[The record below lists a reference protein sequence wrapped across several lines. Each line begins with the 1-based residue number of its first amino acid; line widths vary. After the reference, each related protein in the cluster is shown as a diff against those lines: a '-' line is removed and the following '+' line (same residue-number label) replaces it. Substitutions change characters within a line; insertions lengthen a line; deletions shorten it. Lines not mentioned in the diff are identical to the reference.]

1 FYNQGNNKERI
12 FLSRDNQLFFL
23 EKFRKFVLPHCN
35 VLAYCLMPNHF
46 HFLISTTEASTREIK
61 VGALNVTALNNGF
74 RMLLSSYAQAFN
86 KQINRTG
93 SLFRQ
98 RTKSKLLD
106 ESKNYPYI
114 CFNYV
119 HQNPMV
125 AGLVSKMEDWE
136 FSSFQDYT
144 GMRNGTLCDKTLATQ
159 LLDLDLKTLYDES
172 YQIISEEK
180 QKEMY

>member
-1 FYNQGNNKERI
+1 
-12 FLSRDNQLFFL
+12 
-23 EKFRKFVLPHCN
+23 
-35 VLAYCLMPNHF
+35 
-46 HFLISTTEASTREIK
+46 
-61 VGALNVTALNNGF
+61 
-74 RMLLSSYAQAFN
+74 MLLSSYAQAFN